1 MLDTEITKSLVPTP
15 DVVVGSDLA
24 FAPGS
29 QANLTA
35 RKEWGMSSGNTG
47 HWQLQMARSEKSFSV
62 SSIENAPETT
72 RPLTFV

>member
-1 MLDTEITKSLVPTP
+1 M
-15 DVVVGSDLA
+15 VVGSDLA

-47 HWQLQMARSEKSFSV
+47 HWQLQMARSEKSFSD
-62 SSIENAPETT
+62 IMAPNKAIQKSHH
-72 RPLTFV
+72 FVNMRYGMSND